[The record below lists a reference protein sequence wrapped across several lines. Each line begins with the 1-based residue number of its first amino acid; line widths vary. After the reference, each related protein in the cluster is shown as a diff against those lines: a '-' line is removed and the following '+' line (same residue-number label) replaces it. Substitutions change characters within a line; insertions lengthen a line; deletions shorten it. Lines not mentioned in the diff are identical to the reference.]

1 MQLIGEVYRL
11 VRLLPKT
18 ETYALS
24 DQMRRCAISIASNIA
39 EGQGRDTVREFI
51 YFLTIAR
58 GSCFELNTQV
68 EAGVLVGYFT
78 DDDVE
83 NSLNLLSEIGRML
96 NSLIRKLESYN

>member
-96 NSLIRKLESYN
+96 NSLIRKLKSYN